1 MVKIKKAKCSNLPT
15 TITHTAVAFWVSQS
29 VRERER
35 EWVRN
40 KDSKTDR
47 ESDWKIVEQGN
58 LIKKQIY
65 IYIYI
70 YIFGKSSCC
79 CCCGFS
85 CSYSQLF
92 LCLPSV
98 TNLLLLLLLF
108 IQSSNNLLTTSI
120 TTTTLIFHNIHFCC
134 YIFVLFVSINLPTD
148 QTKFLTELTF
158 ASYSTHFSSV
168 LFTFVRHF
176 FEVKQT
182 THGSIWELQ
191 C

>member
-1 MVKIKKAKCSNLPT
+1 MFQLANNNN
-15 TITHTAVAFWVSQS
+15 THRRGLLSQPVS
-29 VRERER
+29 ERER
-35 EWVRN
+35 VRN

-65 IYIYI
+65 IYI
-70 YIFGKSSCC
+70 FGKSSCCC

-98 TNLLLLLLLF
+98 TNLLLLLLF

-134 YIFVLFVSINLPTD
+134 YIIVLFVSINLPTD

-158 ASYSTHFSSV
+158 ASYSTHFSPV
-168 LFTFVRHF
+168 LFTSVRHF
-176 FEVKQT
+176 FEVKPT